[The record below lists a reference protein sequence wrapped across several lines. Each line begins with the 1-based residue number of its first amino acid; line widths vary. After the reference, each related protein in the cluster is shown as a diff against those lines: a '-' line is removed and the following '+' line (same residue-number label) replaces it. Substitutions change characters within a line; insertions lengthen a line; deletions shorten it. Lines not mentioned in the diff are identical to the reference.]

1 MLENLNELIERQQRE
16 SEPATQRWLRYA
28 GVFVVS
34 LVAFGALYAGIKFL
48 E

>member
-1 MLENLNELIERQQRE
+1 MFESLNEEIKRRE
-16 SEPATQRWLRYA
+16 AGSESAAMRWLRYA

-34 LVAFGALYAGIKFL
+34 LFAFGALYAGIKFL

>member
-1 MLENLNELIERQQRE
+1 MFESLNEEIKRRE
-16 SEPATQRWLRYA
+16 GGSEAALMRWVRYA

-34 LVAFGALYAGIKFL
+34 LVAFGALYAGIKYL

>member
-1 MLENLNELIERQQRE
+1 MFESLNEEIRRRE
-16 SEPATQRWLRYA
+16 GGSETAVMRWLRYA

-34 LVAFGALYAGIKFL
+34 MVAFGALYAGIALL